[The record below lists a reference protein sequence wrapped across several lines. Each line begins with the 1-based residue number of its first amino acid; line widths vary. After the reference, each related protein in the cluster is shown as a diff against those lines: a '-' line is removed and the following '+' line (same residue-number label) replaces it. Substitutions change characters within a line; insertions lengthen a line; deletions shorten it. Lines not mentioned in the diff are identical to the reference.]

1 MLPEGGVG
9 NLIAIPLQ
17 KKALKDGNIAFI
29 DSNCNGKYYGVNQ
42 DFRNKFY

>member
-29 DSNCNGKYYGVNQ
+29 DSNWNAYPNQ
-42 DFRNKFY
+42 WEILWSEPRL